1 MAGRSVRLFL
11 VDGTPQGLRTA
22 QIGNWTGLAVVCP
35 RTSLA
40 DLGKRPEVRATGVY
54 LLLGPSEDL
63 GPHLRVYVGEAD
75 DVWSRLQSHDS
86 KKDFWTWVIVFVSKD
101 ENLTKAH
108 VRWLEAR
115 LVREVSS
122 AKQAQLENGTEPG
135 GGRLPEAD
143 AADMEAYFENMRLLL
158 PTLGADILTA
168 SDSGKNSDA
177 GFVLEL
183 AWEEA
188 RAECIVRDGKFIVRK
203 GSTARAREV
212 DCLQQGPRDKRARLI
227 QEGVLANSSDGLL
240 RFTQDYTFDSPSAAA
255 VVVAG
260 TPLNGRHY
268 WKLKGKGISYKEW
281 QEAQLRKMRKHVSS

>member
-1 MAGRSVRLFL
+1 MAGKSVRLFL

-22 QIGNWTGLAVVCP
+22 EVGNWTGLAVVCP
-35 RTSLA
+35 RTALA
-40 DLGKRPEVRATGVY
+40 DLGKREEVRATGVY

-75 DVWSRLQSHDS
+75 DVWSRLQTHDS
-86 KKDFWTWVIVFVSKD
+86 KKDFWTWVVVFVAKD

-115 LVREVSS
+115 IVREVSS
-122 AKQAQLENGTEPG
+122 AKQAQLENGTEPT

-143 AADMEAYFENMRLLL
+143 AADMEVYFENIRLLL

-168 SDSGKNSDA
+168 GGSGRNTDA
-177 GFVLEL
+177 GVTLEL
-183 AWEEA
+183 AWDEA
-188 RAECIVRDGKFIVRK
+188 RAECVVRDGKFIVSK

-212 DCLQQGPRDKRARLI
+212 ESLAQGARDNRARLVE
-227 QEGVLANSSDGLL
+227 EGVLAQASDGLL
-240 RFTQDYTFDSPSAAA
+240 HFTQDYTFDSPTAAA

-260 TPLNGRHY
+260 TPLNGRSQ
-268 WKLKGKGISYKEW
+268 WKLKGQGVSYKDW
-281 QEAQLRKMRKHVSS
+281 QEAQLRKVQNK